1 MKRIAFLLIFIVS
14 APAVFAQHS
23 NNKKHKATAPATQH
37 LKLYPTTADKYVNIY
52 VEFEAPTD
60 IIITLLPT
68 DRNNEKSWTIKA
80 ITSHQQSLDVTAL
93 PDGQYTIQLSAGKI
107 MEKAEFNI
115 KR

>member
-1 MKRIAFLLIFIVS
+1 MKRITFLLIFMVS

-23 NNKKHKATAPATQH
+23 NNKKHKVATATQH

-52 VEFEAPTD
+52 VEYETPTD
-60 IIITLLPT
+60 IVITLLPT
-68 DRNNEKSWTIKA
+68 DRSNEKSWTVKA

-93 PDGQYTIQLSAGKI
+93 PEGQYTIQLSAGKLT
-107 MEKAEFNI
+107 EKADFNI

>member
-1 MKRIAFLLIFIVS
+1 MVS

-23 NNKKHKATAPATQH
+23 NNKKQKVTAPSTQH

-52 VEFEAPTD
+52 VEYEAPTD
-60 IIITLLPT
+60 IVITLLPT
-68 DRNNEKSWTIKA
+68 DRSNEKSWTVKA

-93 PDGQYTIQLSAGKI
+93 PEGEYIIQLSAGKLI
-107 MEKAEFNI
+107 EKAVFNI